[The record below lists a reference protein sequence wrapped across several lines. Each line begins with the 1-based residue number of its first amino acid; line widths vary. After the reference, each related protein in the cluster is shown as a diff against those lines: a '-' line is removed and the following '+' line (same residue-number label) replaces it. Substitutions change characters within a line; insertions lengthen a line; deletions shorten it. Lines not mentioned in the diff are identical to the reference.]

1 MALETIELPV
11 QGMTCGGCV
20 RTVERKLGATAG
32 VVSVA
37 VNLAEARATVT
48 FDPAVTG
55 RALLVKALVAAI
67 QQVGFQ
73 SA

>member
-1 MALETIELPV
+1 MPLETVELPV

-32 VVSVA
+32 VASVV
-37 VNLAEARATVT
+37 VNLAEARATVS
-48 FDPAVTG
+48 FDPALTG
-55 RALLVKALVAAI
+55 RGALVAAI

-73 SA
+73 SS